1 MSASTISRLKEVW
14 KTDLARFQER
24 DLSGK
29 RHVYLWADSVYFNVR
44 LEEARQCILV
54 IIGAGEDGRREL
66 RGILDGDRSSEHSW
80 KDLLLDLKRRGL
92 TAPPRLAVGDGALG
106 FWEALR
112 EV

>member
-1 MSASTISRLKEVW
+1 MHLSRSANYSRYFIIITELSASTISRLKEVW

-29 RHVYLWADSVYFNVR
+29 RHVYLWADGVYFNVR

-66 RGILDGDRSSEHSW
+66 LGILDGYRKS
-80 KDLLLDLKRRGL
+80 
-92 TAPPRLAVGDGALG
+92 
-106 FWEALR
+106 
-112 EV
+112 